1 MDYYIE
7 NVDMT
12 NNPVFGLRTGDF
24 GKIFAT
30 NGNVFSIDFYHGYKV
45 LHDNRIGT
53 RIKAPTIISF
63 WCDEINGQEQDPP
76 VQIVMSVEHII
87 AVETMNPEPED
98 D

>member
-1 MDYYIE
+1 MDAYTDR
-7 NVDMT
+7 VDMSS
-12 NNPVFGLRTGDF
+12 NPVFGLRNGDF

-53 RIKAPTIISF
+53 RIKAPAIISF
-63 WCDEINGQEQDPP
+63 WCDEINGKEQDPP
-76 VQIVMSVEHII
+76 VQIVMSVDHII
-87 AVETMNPEPED
+87 AVETMNAEPED

>member
-1 MDYYIE
+1 MDYYTDKF
-7 NVDMT
+7 VDMT
-12 NNPVFGLRTGDF
+12 NNPVFGLRNGDF

-30 NGNVFSIDFYHGYKV
+30 NGNVFSIDFYHGYKI
-45 LHDNRIGT
+45 LDDNRIHT
-53 RIKAPTIISF
+53 RNAPKIISF

>member
-1 MDYYIE
+1 MDTYTDR
-7 NVDMT
+7 VDMSR
-12 NNPVFGLRTGDF
+12 NPVFGLRNGDF

-30 NGNVFSIDFYHGYKV
+30 NGNVFSIDFYHGYKI
-45 LHDNRIGT
+45 LDDNRIGSN
-53 RIKAPTIISF
+53 APKVISF

-87 AVETMNPEPED
+87 AVETMNCEPED